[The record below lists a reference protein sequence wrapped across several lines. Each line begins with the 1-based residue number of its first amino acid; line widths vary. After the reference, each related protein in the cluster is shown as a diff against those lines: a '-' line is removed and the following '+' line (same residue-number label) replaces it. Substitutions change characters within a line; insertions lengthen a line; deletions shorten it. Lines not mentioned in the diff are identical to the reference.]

1 MGVRGNLLPVEINT
15 NGKTHSVLAD
25 EWTHTR
31 ESCCSP
37 NMFTRS
43 GTLEQGTSME
53 VYYHYTRS
61 LSTSLGA
68 SIRLLCK
75 VYPLTGRCNVMRKK
89 LSGEYMGRLY
99 AAKNVLY
106 TSI

>member
-1 MGVRGNLLPVEINT
+1 MDVRGILLLVEINT

-25 EWTHTR
+25 EWTHTG

-37 NMFTRS
+37 NMFTRI

-53 VYYHYTRS
+53 VYYHYTS
-61 LSTSLGA
+61 VSTSLGA

-75 VYPLTGRCNVMRKK
+75 VYPLTGRCNVMCIQRKICK
-89 LSGEYMGRLY
+89 
-99 AAKNVLY
+99 KN
-106 TSI
+106 